1 MRNKITDRQIIS
13 EHLAKRFD
21 IRNTDFSKSE
31 SRRYLCDNLVPSD
44 IFVIAGNGAVL
55 ETNRGKLFDLS
66 SMSLNCILGQNDP
79 WVNANIEA
87 YIASGRPSFHSTRVG
102 SEIYYE
108 VAELIAKA
116 SGMQEPVVN
125 HRQCNG
131 SDVTELAIL
140 AAYQHREKDRNLL
153 VSFRGSYYGQNLTSF
168 IASDLQTQNRFLLA
182 EEPSIHFLEAPA
194 NFSFELPEDLS
205 VHDTKILDELQTIS
219 HKAFA
224 VIIEP
229 IQMSNMVNV
238 CNPSFLRGL
247 KRICEESNI
256 QLIFDDIQTGFGWL
270 GTFSSAS
277 FFGVY
282 PNLLAVSKA
291 LTAGY
296 GPLSS
301 LVMDR
306 KYSDLPMTTVLK
318 TNGADLRS
326 LVAARA
332 VIERLK
338 GVPKEYIPDGISKD
352 LRHELETGLLSSF
365 ENKVKTLERCVQ
377 TLKKQ
382 YPNRLGGIR
391 GCGLIR
397 CIEVI
402 DNDGRPD
409 VDSCKKIQE
418 HLLQSGVLVR
428 SVKHGL
434 LFKIPII
441 ITDQELDEAFDI
453 VNSVIR
459 QFS

>member
-1 MRNKITDRQIIS
+1 MKNKATTTQIIA

-21 IRNTDFSKSE
+21 IRNTDFSKAN
-31 SRRYLCDNLVPSD
+31 SRQYLCDNLIPSN
-44 IFVIAGNGAVL
+44 IFVIAGSGAVL

-79 WVNANIEA
+79 WVNASIQA

-108 VAELIAKA
+108 VAELIAKV
-116 SGMQEPVVN
+116 SGMQNPVVN

-140 AAYQHREKDRNLL
+140 AAYQHRGKDRNLL

-168 IASDLQTQNRFLLA
+168 IASDLQTQNRFLLT
-182 EEPSIHFLEAPA
+182 EESPVYFLDAPDNFLPGSSESLSA
-194 NFSFELPEDLS
+194 NDVKTLNELR
-205 VHDTKILDELQTIS
+205 TIA
-219 HKAFA
+219 HKVFA

-238 CNPSFLRGL
+238 CNPSFLKEL
-247 KRICEESNI
+247 KTICEKFDI

-277 FFGVY
+277 FFNVY

-301 LVMDR
+301 LVMDK
-306 KYSDLPMTTVLK
+306 KYKDLPMSTVLK

-332 VIERLK
+332 VIERLR
-338 GVPKEYIPDGISKD
+338 GVPKEYIPSNLSAD
-352 LRHELETGLLSSF
+352 LRHELEVGLLFSF
-365 ENKVKTLERCVQ
+365 ENKVEILEQCVQ
-377 TLKKQ
+377 TLKQ
-382 YPNRLGGIR
+382 QCASRLGNIR

-402 DNDGRPD
+402 DDHGHPD
-409 VDSCKKIQE
+409 PETCKKIQE
-418 HLLQSGVLVR
+418 QLLQSGVLVR

-434 LFKIPII
+434 LFKIPIV
-441 ITDQELDEAFDI
+441 ITDQELHEAFG
-453 VNSVIR
+453 VVSSVIQR
-459 QFS
+459 FS